1 MKPETEAL
9 LRQCRASLLLHS
21 NEHVAALLAD
31 WFVVMIGEES
41 MDEEID
47 DLCLLLDY
55 RVQSFGAQTSYAT
68 YTSWWEVEGYLDP
81 GEGVFTCADVTSLR
95 LRLLDMSIKQFE
107 MVIELGYQVRSLLAE
122 MESKPRLPTGQEFLQ
137 EMVEWLKQAVPPL
150 KPVQRATPPSPL
162 LPLSSETKEQK
173 RAREKE
179 IVAQA
184 DQQGYLIVSADISG
198 WVKDHFRHMCK
209 VGVRPSIV
217 IEPLEPPLA
226 RLSADFKTLTMQGAD
241 LPTPQAKEQLAT
253 LVAPYLARSQAR
265 LSWTTRRIVVLEGIL
280 AEDAE
285 QAAQDIVALWASIV
299 KNLPPVPVPT
309 YVRPTPID
317 PPWKREIT
325 RLKEQEQALPLLP
338 ETVVLPAQWEDLIT
352 REHLLAFLPFLGLP
366 ARTRETKAPL
376 IQRLQE
382 RLETDAIAKA
392 QFFEVFVH
400 ELAVPPWE
408 LETLLGCST
417 SERKRWTEEGKISI
431 LDYGSFRKG
440 GSDRSY
446 PLFDRRIILSI
457 SPTDLET
464 WRAEHQALVKAHRSA
479 GARAAAASRKARQS
493 GLLQMAD

>member
-1 MKPETEAL
+1 
-9 LRQCRASLLLHS
+9 
-21 NEHVAALLAD
+21 
-31 WFVVMIGEES
+31 
-41 MDEEID
+41 
-47 DLCLLLDY
+47 
-55 RVQSFGAQTSYAT
+55 
-68 YTSWWEVEGYLDP
+68 
-81 GEGVFTCADVTSLR
+81 
-95 LRLLDMSIKQFE
+95 
-107 MVIELGYQVRSLLAE
+107 
-122 MESKPRLPTGQEFLQ
+122 
-137 EMVEWLKQAVPPL
+137 
-150 KPVQRATPPSPL
+150 
-162 LPLSSETKEQK
+162 
-173 RAREKE
+173 
-179 IVAQA
+179 
-184 DQQGYLIVSADISG
+184 
-198 WVKDHFRHMCK
+198 
-209 VGVRPSIV
+209 
-217 IEPLEPPLA
+217 
-226 RLSADFKTLTMQGAD
+226 MQGAD

-253 LVAPYLARSQAR
+253 LVTPYLARSQAR

-285 QAAQDIVALWASIV
+285 QAAQDIVARWATVV

-325 RLKEQEQALPLLP
+325 RLKEQEQALPPLP
-338 ETVVLPAQWEDLIT
+338 ETVILPAQWEDLIT

-392 QFFEVFVH
+392 QFFEVFVR
-400 ELAVPPWE
+400 ELAIPPWE
-408 LETLLGCST
+408 METLLGCST